1 MKTLLRFYA
10 KLFFLTMLSLS
21 LKEDTLTA
29 QSRLM
34 DSLRNLL
41 NHQKEDT
48 ATVYNLYYYAS
59 FFYNSNKDSALWY
72 NNKGL
77 VLSKKINYVFGEG
90 MGFNAQADII
100 SEQGNTSKAL
110 ELYFKALQI
119 FETLDRKA
127 FICRCLISIS
137 SLYDDLLNDRKAL
150 EYSKRAYTI
159 AKSANLNTEL
169 TAAAWDNG
177 YYYAMMNMP
186 DSALPYFQESYAL
199 AMKET
204 DYDYKDAFL
213 GEALSGIG
221 LANYKMG
228 NTDIALPYLYK
239 AIDYLV
245 RSDNDYYLAYN
256 YGFMAEL
263 FRTENKPDSS
273 VFYYMKELDMANKL
287 NYVRVKL
294 DVYEGLSKMYQNT
307 DPAKAIE
314 YFKLQKVLNDS
325 LYSADKNW
333 EIQNLTAN
341 EEERQKEKQA
351 KAEQEIKEHKTNI
364 QYAAIVIGIITL
376 IILFLLL
383 SRSIIVNEK
392 VVKFLSIFNLLV
404 FFEFINLLLAS
415 YIEHL
420 TNHTPILMLL
430 ILVAIAALIIPLHH
444 SIEHFITEKMIE
456 KNKKVR
462 LAAAKRIVAKLE
474 SKE

>member
-10 KLFFLTMLSLS
+10 KLFFLTMLSFS
-21 LKEDTLTA
+21 LKDTLKA
-29 QSRLM
+29 QFRLM

-41 NHQKEDT
+41 NSQKEDT
-48 ATVYNLYYYAS
+48 ATVNNLYYYAS
-59 FFYNSNKDSALWY
+59 FFYNSNKDSAVWY
-72 NNKGL
+72 YNKAF
-77 VLSKKINYVFGEG
+77 VLSRKINYVFGEG
-90 MGFNAQADII
+90 IGFNTQADIV

-127 FICRCLISIS
+127 FICHCLISIS
-137 SLYDDLLNDRKAL
+137 SLYDDMLNDRKAL
-150 EYSKRAYTI
+150 EYSKRAYAI

-169 TAAAWDNG
+169 LAAAWDNG

-186 DSALPYFQESYAL
+186 DTALPYFQESYAL

-204 DYDYKDAFL
+204 DYKDLFL
-213 GEALSGIG
+213 GEALSGLG

-239 AIDYLV
+239 AIDYLI
-245 RSDNDYYLAYN
+245 RSDNEYYLAYN

-273 VFYYMKELDMANKL
+273 VFYYMKELEMANKL

-294 DVYEGLSKMYQNT
+294 DAYEGLSKMYQNT
-307 DPAKAIE
+307 NPAKAVE
-314 YFKLQKVLNDS
+314 YFKLQKVLSDS

-351 KAEQEIKEHKTNI
+351 KAEQEIKEHRTNI
-364 QYAAIVIGIITL
+364 QYAAIAIGIVTL

-420 TNHTPILMLL
+420 TNHTPVLMLL
-430 ILVAIAALIIPLHH
+430 ILVAIAAFIIPVHH

-462 LAAAKRIVAKLE
+462 LAAAKRIVARLE